1 MIQRIQSFYLALTT
15 ILSLLFLDGGIL
27 SFINNSGSVIQVT
40 FRGVLENNGTDNS
53 EMILSALPL
62 TVIIVVIPL
71 LAITTML
78 LFKKR
83 KIQLKFAVAG
93 IIFSALFILLL
104 IYYAVNICSEY
115 SASVTPG
122 LLMAVPVIILIFNVL
137 AYRGIK
143 KDDNLVKSYDRLR

>member
-1 MIQRIQSFYLALTT
+1 MIQRIQSLYLALTT

-40 FRGVLENNGTDNS
+40 FRGVFETNGTENS
-53 EMILSALPL
+53 DMILSALPL
-62 TVIIVVIPL
+62 TVIIVVIPF
-71 LAITTML
+71 LAIITML
-78 LFKKR
+78 LFRKR

-93 IIFSALFILLL
+93 IIFSVLFILLL
-104 IYYAVNICSEY
+104 IYYFVNICSEY
-115 SASVTPG
+115 SASVKPG
-122 LLMAVPVIILIFNVL
+122 LLMAVPVIILIFNTL